1 MTAPNSYFGYM
12 GTLYFCVTCMHT
24 SGTFL
29 LYLGSLQEVQLWAC
43 FQISIVR
50 VREPC
55 LWTAAQFPNSER
67 VSLKQRMIF
76 RAGQLAGRGL
86 VMAFV
91 NWGAAS
97 SCLEPGLSSKTGS
110 KPRDTEHR
118 GPSVAAQ
125 MMMVS
130 MTNILMTTEKGPGF
144 DAIWN
149 HIQDGCLFKFSS
161 SFDFCHLLRLHLHS
175 GQAGDSAKKVGEVIF
190 TPSLL
195 LPFPYLP
202 PPPPPLPLP
211 FSHNPLS
218 PPKLTQLESQAKNLF
233 SSK

>member
-12 GTLYFCVTCMHT
+12 GTLYFCVTCNKKFNSEHI
-24 SGTFL
+24 FKF
-29 LYLGSLQEVQLWAC
+29 QL
-43 FQISIVR
+43 SVR

-118 GPSVAAQ
+118 GPSAAAQ

-130 MTNILMTTEKGPGF
+130 MTNILRTWIWCYLKPHPGWVPF
-144 DAIWN
+144 QIF
-149 HIQDGCLFKFSS
+149 IQFWF
-161 SFDFCHLLRLHLHS
+161 
-175 GQAGDSAKKVGEVIF
+175 
-190 TPSLL
+190 
-195 LPFPYLP
+195 LP
-202 PPPPPLPLP
+202 PPQTSLALWTSRRLCKKGRRGHSYPPPP
-211 FSHNPLS
+211 F
-218 PPKLTQLESQAKNLF
+218 
-233 SSK
+233 

>member
-12 GTLYFCVTCMHT
+12 GTLYFCVTCNKKFNSEHV
-24 SGTFL
+24 FKF
-29 LYLGSLQEVQLWAC
+29 QL
-43 FQISIVR
+43 SVR

-110 KPRDTEHR
+110 KPRDTRYR

-130 MTNILMTTEKGPGF
+130 MTNILMTTEKGPEF

-149 HIQDGCLFKFSS
+149 HIQDGCLFQFSS
-161 SFDFCHLLRLHLHS
+161 TFEFCLLLRLHLHS
-175 GQAGDSAKKVGEVIF
+175 GQAGDSAKKVGEVIL
-190 TPSLL
+190 TP
-195 LPFPYLP
+195 LP
-202 PPPPPLPLP
+202 PSPLLTQPLI
-211 FSHNPLS
+211 
-218 PPKLTQLESQAKNLF
+218 PPKVVTAWKSG
-233 SSK
+233 